1 MHFARQS
8 APAIAG
14 LQAYSA
20 ALPASKAR
28 APFIG
33 ECHVNFECKL
43 VDSSLIRKYSLFVWE
58 VVKAH
63 AATAPEFPRTI
74 HYRGDGVFMISGSN
88 TRRYRRFFK
97 PANL

>member
-1 MHFARQS
+1 M
-8 APAIAG
+8 
-14 LQAYSA
+14 QAYSA

-43 VDSSLIRKYSLFVWE
+43 VDLSLIRKYSLFVWE